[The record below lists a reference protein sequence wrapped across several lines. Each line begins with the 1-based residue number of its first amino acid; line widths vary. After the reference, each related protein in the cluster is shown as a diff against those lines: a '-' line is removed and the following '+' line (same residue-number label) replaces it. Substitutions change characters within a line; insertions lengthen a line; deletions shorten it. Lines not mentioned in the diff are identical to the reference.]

1 MHDRI
6 ALVTTMVCFPFFV
19 YMNFKKEIKT
29 IILSTRIGILVLSL
43 IVCILIPMYAILFA
57 STIFL
62 VRWNYA
68 VRLGIK
74 YPR

>member
-1 MHDRI
+1 
-6 ALVTTMVCFPFFV
+6 
-19 YMNFKKEIKT
+19 MNFKKEIKT

-62 VRWNYA
+62 VRWYYA

-74 YPR
+74 YP